1 MTFKHLFIP
10 VFFLSFL
17 STQAQTTQTLRGTV
31 VSATLQ
37 HPVAGALIRIENQS
51 ATALTDSS
59 GQFAIPGVPTGR
71 HTVLAS
77 HEQFETAV
85 LHNVIIGSGKE
96 TVLSIGLTE
105 KARTLSTV
113 GIVAQRSR
121 NRPVNE
127 FSGASVRTFTVE
139 ETQRYAAAVNDPG
152 RMATSFAGVTG
163 TDDGNNQISVRGH
176 APNHMIWRMEG
187 VDIPNPNHFSV
198 PGTSGGGISILS
210 AQVLGQSDFMTGA
223 FSPEYGNA
231 LGGLFDLKLRKG
243 NNRRREHT
251 FQAGLLGLDL
261 ATEGP
266 FSPKSR
272 GSYLI
277 NYRYSTLGLLD
288 KVGVDVGDGLT
299 TFQDLSF
306 NFSLPTARM
315 GTFGLFGFG
324 GLSRQIFKA
333 ETDTVKW
340 ENFWQRY
347 NTRFS
352 SNTGAVGLTHSI
364 ALGKSTRMYNV
375 LSANGNR
382 LSDRTGELNAQL
394 HETPLFSARQDLTRL
409 VLSSL
414 LTTRI
419 SATATLR
426 YGLTGTRHAYGM
438 MQQQQNDLRELKTV
452 LNEDGH
458 AYTLQAFL
466 QYRKKLGKTLTA
478 DLGMHSLWLSLN
490 GRYSVEPRATITW
503 RTNAR
508 NTLTLGLGRHSQMQ
522 PIGNYLALNAAGQP
536 TGNRQLDFSR
546 ALHSVLGWEC
556 VLAKDLRIKT
566 EAYFQ
571 HLYAIPVHAG
581 RADAFSMLNVG
592 NGYVTDSLRNGGSGR
607 NRGIELTLDKAF
619 TQGWYLLLS
628 GSLYKSTY
636 RGSDGIWR
644 NTRWDAGHALALTAG
659 REWERNRRDKQR
671 IWSLNL
677 KTTWAGGL
685 RTTPIDLAASIAKGR
700 AVEKEELS
708 WTDKLPAYFRTDLRI
723 ARKTNHKGYTST
735 LSLDIQNVTNRRN
748 EAGCYFEPRSGKII
762 TYHGMSLIPVLA
774 YKLEF

>member
-1 MTFKHLFIP
+1 MK
-10 VFFLSFL
+10 LSQL
-17 STQAQTTQTLRGTV
+17 LLILLCRSAISIQAQTTQTLRGSVT
-31 VSATLQ
+31 SATLQ
-37 HPVAGALIRIENQS
+37 TPVAGALVKLE
-51 ATALTDSS
+51 ALKMETTSDSN
-59 GQFAIPGVPTGR
+59 GQFVFNNIPTGR
-71 HTVLAS
+71 HSLLVT
-77 HEQFETAV
+77 HEQFEPA
-85 LHNVIIGSGKE
+85 LINNVIINSGKE
-96 TVLSIGLTE
+96 TVLNISLSEKSVTIGTASIT
-105 KARTLSTV
+105 AMRN
-113 GIVAQRSR
+113 R

-152 RMATSFAGVTG
+152 RMATSFAGVSG
-163 TDDGNNQISVRGH
+163 TDDGNNQISIRGH
-176 APNHMIWRMEG
+176 APNNMIWRMEG

-231 LGGLFDLKLRKG
+231 LSGLFDLKLRKG
-243 NNRRREHT
+243 NNQKREHT

-266 FSPKSR
+266 FSKNSK

-324 GLSRQIFKA
+324 GISRQIFRA
-333 ETDTVKW
+333 ETDTAKW

-347 NTRFS
+347 NTRFN

-382 LSDRTGELNAQL
+382 LGDRTGEMNAQL
-394 HETPLFSARQDLTRL
+394 QETPLFEASQDITRL
-409 VLSSL
+409 VISSQ
-414 LTTRI
+414 LTTRL
-419 SATATLR
+419 SATGTLR
-426 YGLTGTRHAYGM
+426 YGLTATRHGYGIR
-438 MQQQQNDLRELKTV
+438 QKQQNDLKELKTV
-452 LNEDGH
+452 LDEDGH
-458 AYTLQAFL
+458 AYTLQAFV
-466 QYRKKLGKTLTA
+466 QYRKKLSPSLTA
-478 DLGMHSLWLSLN
+478 DLGLHSLWLTLN
-490 GRYSVEPRATITW
+490 NRYSFEPRSTLTW
-503 RTNAR
+503 KSNNR
-508 NTLTLGLGRHSQMQ
+508 NTLTLGLGSHSQMQ
-522 PIGNYLALNAAGQP
+522 PLGNYLARNQSGQP
-536 TGNRQLDFSR
+536 AGNRNLGFSR
-546 ALHSVLGWEC
+546 ALHSVLGWER
-556 VLAKDLRIKT
+556 VLSKDLRLKT

-571 HLYAIPVHAG
+571 HLYDIPVHTG
-581 RADAFSMLNVG
+581 VADAFSMLNVA
-592 NGYVTDSLRNGGSGR
+592 NGYVTDSLRNAGTGR
-607 NRGIELTLDKAF
+607 NRGLELTLDKAF
-619 TQGWYLLLS
+619 TRGWYLLLS

-636 RGSDGIWR
+636 RGSDGLWR

-659 REWERNRRDKQR
+659 KEWERNRAAKQH
-671 IWSLNL
+671 IWSLNI

-685 RTTPIDLAASIAKGR
+685 RTTPIDLAASIQAGK

-708 WTDKLPAYFRTDLRI
+708 WTDKLPAYFRTDVRI

-735 LSLDIQNVTNRRN
+735 LSLDIQNVSNRKN
-748 EAGCYFEPRSGKII
+748 EAGRYFEPRSGKIV
-762 TYHGMSLIPVLA
+762 TYHGMSLIPILA
-774 YKLEF
+774 YKVEF